1 MNAVALGFLSPDFG
15 RRSVLATGASMTA
28 RRLFEI
34 LALYGIGVG
43 VVTRVMTRTEVLPAE
58 VFTITL
64 VTTAGLGVTMGG
76 IITFFALR
84 RLPYLET

>member
-1 MNAVALGFLSPDFG
+1 M
-15 RRSVLATGASMTA
+15 
-28 RRLFEI
+28 
-34 LALYGIGVG
+34 
-43 VVTRVMTRTEVLPAE
+43 
-58 VFTITL
+58 TL